1 MGLDYPGSGN
11 RIDGPIVE
19 HPNVPSPLSLPEK
32 PECRIRKDRSWM
44 WLVAALLV
52 LLGGMALLIAMLLWL
67 PGLRQ

>member
-1 MGLDYPGSGN
+1 MGLDNPGNNS
-11 RIDGPIVE
+11 RVEGPVVTT
-19 HPNVPSPLSLPEK
+19 PNVSSLLSPSGK
-32 PECRIRKDRSWM
+32 HGCRIRKDRSWM